1 MRSMPERPTSRT
13 ETASVL
19 VIGAGA
25 AGWRAAIAAT
35 EAGVQARVL
44 AKRAKLDAHT
54 VLASGGINAAL
65 GTRDPDDSWEQ
76 HFADTLR
83 EGYHLGDPRMVGIL
97 ARESPAAVLELA
109 DWGCELARTD
119 DGALDQRYF
128 GAHRWRRTC
137 YAGDYSGR
145 AIIRTLARTERV
157 ASRHAKTKQ
166 VVPAD
171 ASYHSPSASMSG
183 MS

>member
-1 MRSMPERPTSRT
+1 MQRT

-19 VIGAGA
+19 VIGSGA

-35 EAGVQARVL
+35 EAGMEARIL
-44 AKRAKLDAHT
+44 AKRPRLDAHT

-65 GTRDPDDSWEQ
+65 GTRDPQDSWEQ

-83 EGYHLGDPRMVGIL
+83 EGYLLGNPRMVEIM

-109 DWGCELARTD
+109 DWGCEFARTE
-119 DGALDQRYF
+119 DGELDQRFF

-137 YAGDYSGR
+137 YAGDFTGR
-145 AIIRTLARTERV
+145 AIQRTLART
-157 ASRHAKTKQ
+157 
-166 VVPAD
+166 
-171 ASYHSPSASMSG
+171 G
-183 MS
+183 

>member
-1 MRSMPERPTSRT
+1 MDDRSTHRT
-13 ETASVL
+13 ETANVL

-35 EAGVQARVL
+35 EAGVQARIIG
-44 AKRAKLDAHT
+44 KRAPTDAHT

-65 GTRDPDDSWEQ
+65 GTRDPQDSWEQ

-83 EGYHLGDPRMVGIL
+83 EGYHLGNPSMVETM

-109 DWGCELARTD
+109 EWGCEFARTES
-119 DGALDQRYF
+119 GELDQRFF

-137 YAGDYSGR
+137 YVGDYTGR
-145 AIIRTLARTERV
+145 AILTTVARKGAELGLRV
-157 ASRHAKTKQ
+157 EDGQCVSRLLI
-166 VVPAD
+166 AD
-171 ASYHSPSASMSG
+171 GACFGAVAFDVD
-183 MS
+183 